1 LRRFGE
7 RRDGRG
13 EKRRQCSIARMK
25 RLLAVLA
32 GALGLR
38 ALLRRRARA
47 EAARAEAT
55 RAEELRDKLAAS
67 RDLEADRTAF
77 EGGETP
83 VDRAVP
89 ASPVD
94 ATPANVESRR
104 ADVHAR
110 AKQAMDDL
118 KPS

>member
-1 LRRFGE
+1 
-7 RRDGRG
+7 
-13 EKRRQCSIARMK
+13 MK

-38 ALLRRRARA
+38 ALLRRRAQA
-47 EAARAEAT
+47 DAARAEAT
-55 RAEELRDKLAAS
+55 HAEELRTKLAAS

-83 VDRAVP
+83 VDRAADPGP
-89 ASPVD
+89 ADV
-94 ATPANVESRR
+94 AARR

-110 AKQAMDDL
+110 ARQAMDDL

>member
-1 LRRFGE
+1 
-7 RRDGRG
+7 
-13 EKRRQCSIARMK
+13 MK

-47 EAARAEAT
+47 DAAQAEAT
-55 RAEELRDKLAAS
+55 HAEELRTKLAAS
-67 RDLEADRTAF
+67 RDLEADRAEF

-83 VDRAVP
+83 VDRAADP
-89 ASPVD
+89 AASDV
-94 ATPANVESRR
+94 AARR

-110 AKQAMDDL
+110 ARQAMDDL

>member
-1 LRRFGE
+1 
-7 RRDGRG
+7 
-13 EKRRQCSIARMK
+13 MK

-47 EAARAEAT
+47 DAAQAEAT
-55 RAEELRDKLAAS
+55 HAEELRTKLAAS
-67 RDLEADRTAF
+67 RDLEADRAEF

-83 VDRAVP
+83 VDLAADP
-89 ASPVD
+89 GSGD
-94 ATPANVESRR
+94 VETRR

-110 AKQAMDDL
+110 ARQAMDDL

>member
-1 LRRFGE
+1 
-7 RRDGRG
+7 
-13 EKRRQCSIARMK
+13 MK

-38 ALLRRRARA
+38 ALLRRRAQTDAAQTDAAQA
-47 EAARAEAT
+47 EAAQVEAT
-55 RAEELRDKLAAS
+55 HAEELRTKLAAS
-67 RDLEADRTAF
+67 RDLEADRAEF

-83 VDRAVP
+83 VDRAPDP
-89 ASPVD
+89 APGDV
-94 ATPANVESRR
+94 AVRR

-110 AKQAMDDL
+110 ARQAMDDL

>member
-1 LRRFGE
+1 
-7 RRDGRG
+7 
-13 EKRRQCSIARMK
+13 MK

-38 ALLRRRARA
+38 ELLRRRARA
-47 EAARAEAT
+47 NAAQAEAT
-55 RAEELRDKLAAS
+55 HAEELRTKLAAS
-67 RDLEADRTAF
+67 RDLEADRATF

-83 VDRAVP
+83 VDRAADPGPEDV
-89 ASPVD
+89 A
-94 ATPANVESRR
+94 SRR

-110 AKQAMDDL
+110 ARQAMDDL